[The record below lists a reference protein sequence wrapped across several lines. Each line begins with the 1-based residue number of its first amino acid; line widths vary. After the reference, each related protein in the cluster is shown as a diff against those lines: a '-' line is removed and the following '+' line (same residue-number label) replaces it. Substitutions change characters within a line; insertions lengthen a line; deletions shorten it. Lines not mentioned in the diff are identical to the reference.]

1 MHEKLSKMSTSERV
15 NLAEEK
21 SRRIASELRWLID
34 LHENNALVVYSP
46 LLAHQ
51 IPKSFAAKAFKVV
64 QHSMLYLEIVR
75 LCALW
80 DKPDLAKFSIPTL
93 VNLADDAEFQRAVY
107 DRMELHFTNVGGT
120 WADENTAMQV
130 KSEGSPRLD
139 TEQFGQRQA
148 GKTVQRLK
156 EAIAAARVT
165 SNSEKLRAVRNLRDK
180 SLAHLLEQTREEIQ
194 RTVMPVKYGDERDLI
209 NETIKIVDGLML
221 GILGVDYGWEN
232 SRRIASNN
240 ARALWEGC
248 KIEVL
253 R

>member
-1 MHEKLSKMSTSERV
+1 
-15 NLAEEK
+15 
-21 SRRIASELRWLID
+21 
-34 LHENNALVVYSP
+34 
-46 LLAHQ
+46 
-51 IPKSFAAKAFKVV
+51 
-64 QHSMLYLEIVR
+64 
-75 LCALW
+75 
-80 DKPDLAKFSIPTL
+80 
-93 VNLADDAEFQRAVY
+93 
-107 DRMELHFTNVGGT
+107 MELHFTNVGGT

-221 GILGVDYGWEN
+221 GILGSRLWLGEFPKN
-232 SRRIASNN
+232 SKQQRSGTLGGLQDRSAAVGVVQASM
-240 ARALWEGC
+240 RALSLLDTG
-248 KIEVL
+248 
-253 R
+253 